1 MSLDPQL
8 FDACRAGD
16 ESAWRRVV
24 QSRVNAVFRWS
35 VMLGLRAPEAED
47 AAQEV
52 LWRAWKQFHKCRA
65 PRAFDAWLYQIT
77 RRVVANMRR
86 LVWLKRVLPTES
98 PPEPAFAEGPSPAI
112 ELSVRACM
120 EGLSRKQAEV
130 LMLSDVEGYTR
141 DEVARI
147 LGIPPGTV
155 ASRLRLARKAFR
167 SAWEHSH
174 PEPPPVQGSGHPRPE
189 TRSRSRRG
197 TAPRLS
203 WEQS

>member
-1 MSLDPQL
+1 MSLDPIQ
-8 FDACRAGD
+8 FAACREGD
-16 ESAWRRVV
+16 EAAWRRVV
-24 QSRVNAVFRWS
+24 QSRVHAVFRWS

-65 PRAFDAWLYQIT
+65 PQAFDAWLYQIT

-98 PPEPAFAEGPSPAI
+98 PPEPAFADGPTPAI
-112 ELSVRACM
+112 ELSVRACL
-120 EGLSRKQAEV
+120 GRLSRKQAEV

-141 DEVARI
+141 DEVAAM

-167 SAWEHSH
+167 AAWEQSQVD
-174 PEPPPVQGSGHPRPE
+174 PPRLPTEGGTDDKRRAGP
-189 TRSRSRRG
+189 RRG

>member
-1 MSLDPQL
+1 MSLDAEL
-8 FDACRAGD
+8 FTACRAGD
-16 ESAWRRVV
+16 DRAWHRVV
-24 QSRVNAVFRWS
+24 QSRVHAVFRWS

-65 PRAFDAWLYQIT
+65 PQAFDAWLYQIT

-98 PPEPAFAEGPSPAI
+98 PPEPAFDGGPAPAI
-112 ELSVRACM
+112 ELSVRACL
-120 EGLSRKQAEV
+120 EVLSRKQAEV

-141 DEVARI
+141 DEVAEM

-167 SAWEHSH
+167 AAWEESR
-174 PEPPPVQGSGHPRPE
+174 PDPPIAEGERRAA
-189 TRSRSRRG
+189 RSSNTPPG
-197 TAPRLS
+197 GATPRLS
-203 WEQS
+203 WEQP

>member
-1 MSLDPQL
+1 MSLDPEL
-8 FDACRAGD
+8 FAACRSGD
-16 ESAWRRVV
+16 ERAWRRVV
-24 QSRVNAVFRWS
+24 QTRVHAVFRWS

-65 PRAFDAWLYQIT
+65 PRAFDSWLYQIT

-98 PPEPAFAEGPSPAI
+98 PPEPAFVESPTPDI
-112 ELSVRACM
+112 ELSVRACLD
-120 EGLSRKQAEV
+120 GLSRKQAEV

-141 DEVARI
+141 DEVAEM

-167 SAWEHSH
+167 AAWDKKR
-174 PEPPPVQGSGHPRPE
+174 PDPPSLKRGRASTRRAGTRP
-189 TRSRSRRG
+189 TRGG
-197 TAPRLS
+197 TPRLS
-203 WEQS
+203 WERP

>member
-1 MSLDPQL
+1 MSLDPEL
-8 FDACRAGD
+8 FAACRTGD
-16 ESAWRRVV
+16 ERAWRRVV
-24 QSRVNAVFRWS
+24 QTRVHAVFRWS

-65 PRAFDAWLYQIT
+65 PRAFDSWLYQIT

-98 PPEPAFAEGPSPAI
+98 PPEPAFVEGPTPDI
-112 ELSVRACM
+112 ELSVRACLD
-120 EGLSRKQAEV
+120 GLSRKQAEV

-141 DEVARI
+141 DEVAEM

-167 SAWEHSH
+167 AAWDEKR
-174 PEPPPVQGSGHPRPE
+174 PDPPGIERSRARTRRAGPRP
-189 TRSRSRRG
+189 TRGG
-197 TAPRLS
+197 TPRLS
-203 WEQS
+203 WERP

>member
-1 MSLDPQL
+1 MSLDPDL

-16 ESAWRRVV
+16 ANAWRRVV
-24 QSRVNAVFRWS
+24 QSRVHAIFRWS

-52 LWRAWKQFHKCRA
+52 LWRAWKNFGRCRS
-65 PRAFDAWLYQIT
+65 PLAFDSWLYQIT

-86 LVWLKRVLPTES
+86 LVWFKRVLPSDS
-98 PPEPAFAEGPSPAI
+98 PPEPAFSEGPTPEV
-112 ELSVRACM
+112 ELSVRACLD
-120 EGLSRKQAEV
+120 GLSRKQAEV

-141 DEVARI
+141 DEVSEM

-167 SAWEHSH
+167 AAWDRTH
-174 PEPPPVQGSGHPRPE
+174 PDPPPLSGSDRQ
-189 TRSRSRRG
+189 RSTAASHRAG
-197 TAPRLS
+197 GPAPRLS
-203 WEQS
+203 WEHR

>member
-1 MSLDPQL
+1 MSLDPEL
-8 FDACRAGD
+8 FTACRDGD
-16 ESAWRRVV
+16 EAAWRRVV
-24 QSRVNAVFRWS
+24 KSRVHAVFRWS

-47 AAQEV
+47 ASQEV

-65 PRAFDAWLYQIT
+65 PQAFDAWLYQIT

-98 PPEPAFAEGPSPAI
+98 PPEPAFVDGPAPAI
-112 ELSVRACM
+112 ELSVRACLD
-120 EGLSRKQAEV
+120 GLSRKQAEV
-130 LMLSDVEGYTR
+130 LMLADVEGYTR
-141 DEVARI
+141 DEVAEI

-167 SAWEHSH
+167 AAWNTSQTD
-174 PEPPPVQGSGHPRPE
+174 PPPVQRGGHAAPERPRG
-189 TRSRSRRG
+189 SRRG
-197 TAPRLS
+197 AAPRLS